1 MNWRNN
7 YFKNSVNV
15 FIKEV
20 IGGNNLG
27 SLFDVIANVI
37 LFYPR
42 NDMKLKHHIAK
53 LSELEWF
60 RNLHEDPKYTS
71 LIWSNRKI
79 KKFILS
85 SINMEALIKSEKKQK
100 EFVHLVQD
108 EYKKRR

>member
-1 MNWRNN
+1 M
-7 YFKNSVNV
+7 S
-15 FIKEV
+15 
-20 IGGNNLG
+20 L
-27 SLFDVIANVI
+27 LFDLIMDI
-37 LFYPR
+37 IIFYPR

-53 LSELEWF
+53 LSEYEWF
-60 RNLHEDPKYTS
+60 RRLHEDKKYTR

-85 SINMEALIKSEKKQK
+85 TTNMGALMNSEKKQK

>member
-1 MNWRNN
+1 M
-7 YFKNSVNV
+7 
-15 FIKEV
+15 
-20 IGGNNLG
+20 G
-27 SLFDVIANVI
+27 SLFDVIADII

-79 KKFILS
+79 KRYILT
-85 SINMEALIKSEKKQK
+85 SINMEALIKSEKKQI
-100 EFVHLVQD
+100 EFVQLVHN
-108 EYKKRR
+108 EYKKEDKNFFIFHI

>member
-1 MNWRNN
+1 M
-7 YFKNSVNV
+7 
-15 FIKEV
+15 
-20 IGGNNLG
+20 G
-27 SLFDVIANVI
+27 SLFDVISDII

-60 RNLHEDPKYTS
+60 RNLHEDPKYTR

-85 SINMEALIKSEKKQK
+85 PINMEALIKSEKNQK
-100 EFVHLVQD
+100 EFVQLVHN

>member
-1 MNWRNN
+1 M
-7 YFKNSVNV
+7 S
-15 FIKEV
+15 
-20 IGGNNLG
+20 

-60 RNLHEDPKYTS
+60 RNSHEDPNYTS
-71 LIWSNRKI
+71 LIWSNRKV

-85 SINMEALIKSEKKQK
+85 ATNMEELIKSEKKQK
-100 EFVHLVQD
+100 EFVHLVHD

>member
-1 MNWRNN
+1 MD
-7 YFKNSVNV
+7 
-15 FIKEV
+15 
-20 IGGNNLG
+20 

-53 LSELEWF
+53 LSEFEWF
-60 RNLHEDPKYTS
+60 RKLHEDTKYTS

-79 KKFILS
+79 KKYILNS
-85 SINMEALIKSEKKQK
+85 ANMEAIINSEKKQK

>member
-1 MNWRNN
+1 
-7 YFKNSVNV
+7 
-15 FIKEV
+15 
-20 IGGNNLG
+20 
-27 SLFDVIANVI
+27 
-37 LFYPR
+37 
-42 NDMKLKHHIAK
+42 MKLKHYIAK

-79 KKFILS
+79 KKYILTS
-85 SINMEALIKSEKKQK
+85 ANMEALIKSEKKQK

>member
-1 MNWRNN
+1 
-7 YFKNSVNV
+7 
-15 FIKEV
+15 
-20 IGGNNLG
+20 LG

-53 LSELEWF
+53 LSEFEWF
-60 RNLHEDPKYTS
+60 RRLHEDTKYTR

-85 SINMEALIKSEKKQK
+85 TTYMETLIKSEKKQK
-100 EFVHLVQD
+100 EFIHLVHD

>member
-1 MNWRNN
+1 MD
-7 YFKNSVNV
+7 
-15 FIKEV
+15 
-20 IGGNNLG
+20 

-53 LSELEWF
+53 LSEFEWF
-60 RNLHEDPKYTS
+60 RKLNEDTKYTS

-79 KKFILS
+79 KKYILNS
-85 SINMEALIKSEKKQK
+85 TNMEAIINSEKKQK

>member
-1 MNWRNN
+1 MD
-7 YFKNSVNV
+7 
-15 FIKEV
+15 
-20 IGGNNLG
+20 
-27 SLFDVIANVI
+27 SLFNVIANVI

-53 LSELEWF
+53 LSEFEWF
-60 RNLHEDPKYTS
+60 RRLHEDPKYTS

-79 KKFILS
+79 KKYILTS
-85 SINMEALIKSEKKQK
+85 ANMEALIKSEKKQK

>member
-1 MNWRNN
+1 MYRSL
-7 YFKNSVNV
+7 YTL
-15 FIKEV
+15 KEV
-20 IGGNNLG
+20 IGGKNMS
-27 SLFDVIANVI
+27 SLFDVIANII

-71 LIWSNRKI
+71 LIWGNRKI

-100 EFVHLVQD
+100 EFVHLVHD

>member
-1 MNWRNN
+1 M
-7 YFKNSVNV
+7 
-15 FIKEV
+15 
-20 IGGNNLG
+20 G
-27 SLFDVIANVI
+27 SLFDVISDII

-53 LSELEWF
+53 LSEFEWF
-60 RNLHEDPKYTS
+60 RRLHEDAKYTR

-85 SINMEALIKSEKKQK
+85 STNMEALITSEKNQK
-100 EFVHLVQD
+100 EFIQLVHN

>member
-1 MNWRNN
+1 M
-7 YFKNSVNV
+7 
-15 FIKEV
+15 
-20 IGGNNLG
+20 
-27 SLFDVIANVI
+27 SLLLDVIMDII

-53 LSELEWF
+53 LSEFEWF
-60 RNLHEDPKYTS
+60 RKLHEVTKYTS

-79 KKFILS
+79 KKYILNS
-85 SINMEALIKSEKKQK
+85 TNMEAIINSEKKQK

>member
-1 MNWRNN
+1 M
-7 YFKNSVNV
+7 
-15 FIKEV
+15 
-20 IGGNNLG
+20 G

-53 LSELEWF
+53 LSEFEWF
-60 RNLHEDPKYTS
+60 RRLHEDTKYTR

-79 KKFILS
+79 KRFILS
-85 SINMEALIKSEKKQK
+85 STNMEALINSEKKQK
-100 EFVHLVQD
+100 EFVHLVHD

>member
-1 MNWRNN
+1 M
-7 YFKNSVNV
+7 
-15 FIKEV
+15 
-20 IGGNNLG
+20 G
-27 SLFDVIANVI
+27 SLFDVIADVI

-42 NDMKLKHHIAK
+42 NDMKLKHYIAK

-60 RNLHEDPKYTS
+60 RNPHEDPKYTS

-79 KKFILS
+79 KKYILTS
-85 SINMEALIKSEKKQK
+85 ANMEALIKSEKKQK

>member
-1 MNWRNN
+1 M
-7 YFKNSVNV
+7 
-15 FIKEV
+15 
-20 IGGNNLG
+20 G
-27 SLFDVIANVI
+27 SLLEVIANVI

-60 RNLHEDPKYTS
+60 RKLHEDTKYTR
-71 LIWSNRKI
+71 LIWSNRKV

-85 SINMEALIKSEKKQK
+85 STNMEALIKSEKKQK
-100 EFVHLVQD
+100 EFVRLVHD

>member
-1 MNWRNN
+1 MD
-7 YFKNSVNV
+7 
-15 FIKEV
+15 
-20 IGGNNLG
+20 

-53 LSELEWF
+53 LSEFEWF
-60 RNLHEDPKYTS
+60 RKLNEDRKYTS

-79 KKFILS
+79 KKYILNS
-85 SINMEALIKSEKKQK
+85 TNMEAIINSEKKQK

>member
-1 MNWRNN
+1 M
-7 YFKNSVNV
+7 S
-15 FIKEV
+15 
-20 IGGNNLG
+20 L
-27 SLFDVIANVI
+27 LFDVIADII

-42 NDMKLKHHIAK
+42 NDMKLKYHIAK

-79 KKFILS
+79 KRYIFT

>member
-1 MNWRNN
+1 M
-7 YFKNSVNV
+7 
-15 FIKEV
+15 
-20 IGGNNLG
+20 G

-53 LSELEWF
+53 LSEFEWF
-60 RNLHEDPKYTS
+60 RRLHEDTKYTK

-85 SINMEALIKSEKKQK
+85 FTNMEALINSEKKQK
-100 EFVHLVQD
+100 EFVQLVHD

>member
-1 MNWRNN
+1 M
-7 YFKNSVNV
+7 
-15 FIKEV
+15 
-20 IGGNNLG
+20 G
-27 SLFDVIANVI
+27 SLFDIIADII

-79 KKFILS
+79 KRHILT
-85 SINMEALIKSEKKQK
+85 SINMETLIKSEKNQK
-100 EFVHLVQD
+100 EFVHLVHD